1 MTEMKKKKQVPTADR
16 DELASLIA
24 DSLNKLHKEGQV
36 AYFLDGVE
44 ETPTDLKDFV
54 STTNDP
60 LDIVISNRPNGG
72 IAAGRI
78 TELTGLEA
86 SGKSLLA
93 AAMMAATQRR
103 GGIAVLIDTE
113 TAVNTEFFD
122 AVGVDLNK
130 LVWVQHDTV
139 EEIFDSIVHVIEKV
153 RSSSGKD
160 KMVTIVVDSV
170 SQASTKAEKATD
182 FSKDGYATGKA
193 ILISKAMRKI
203 TNMLGRERIALV
215 FTNQLRMKLNAPA
228 FSDPYTTS
236 GGKGIPYAASTRI
249 RLAQVGKLKDSDG
262 NVIGIR
268 TKAKI
273 EKNRLGPPHREME
286 FNIYFNRGID
296 NYGSWLDVLSDHEV
310 IKKSSSW
317 YTYGTHKFQAKDF
330 AELLKS
336 DKALRDELYT
346 KMCDV
351 LIMKY
356 EPEFD
361 PDKIQTEAAN
371 EDGSPIEAQLLN
383 D

>member
-1 MTEMKKKKQVPTADR
+1 MTETKKKKNVATADR

-24 DSLNKLHKEGQV
+24 DSLNKLHKDGQV
-36 AYFLDGVE
+36 AYFLDGEE

-54 STTNDP
+54 STTNDV
-60 LDIVISNRPNGG
+60 LDLIISNRPNGG

-86 SGKSLLA
+86 SGKSLLSA
-93 AAMMAATQRR
+93 AFIAATQRR
-103 GGIAVLIDTE
+103 GGVAVLIDTE
-113 TAVNTEFFD
+113 NAVNDEYFE
-122 AVGVDLNK
+122 AVGVDLKK
-130 LVWVQHDTV
+130 LVYAAHDTV
-139 EEIFDSIVHVIEKV
+139 EDIFDSIVEIVEKV
-153 RSSSGKD
+153 RASSGKN
-160 KMVTIVVDSV
+160 KLVTIVVDSV
-170 SQASTKAEKATD
+170 AQASTKAEKATD

-203 TNMLGRERIALV
+203 TTMLGRERIALV

-236 GGKGIPYAASTRI
+236 GGKGIAYAASTRI
-249 RLAQVGKLKDSDG
+249 RLTQVGKLKDSDG

-296 NYGSWLDVLSDHEV
+296 NYGSWLDVLSDNEV

-317 YTYGTHKFQAKDF
+317 YTYGNHKFQAKDF
-330 AELLKS
+330 ADLLKS
-336 DKALRDELYT
+336 NKELKDELYQ
-346 KMCDV
+346 KMCDG

-361 PDKIQTEAAN
+361 PDKVQTEESN
-371 EDGSPIEAQLLN
+371 EDGSPRQILN

>member
-1 MTEMKKKKQVPTADR
+1 MAEPKKKKVVPSSDR
-16 DELASLIA
+16 DELAVMIA
-24 DSLNKLHKEGQV
+24 ESLNKLHKEGQV
-36 AYFLDGVE
+36 AYFLDGME
-44 ETPTDLKDFV
+44 DTPTDLKDFV
-54 STTNDP
+54 STSNDV
-60 LDIVISNRPNGG
+60 LDLVISNRPDGG

-93 AAMMAATQRR
+93 AAMMAETQKR

-113 TAVNTEFFD
+113 TAVNSEFFD
-122 AVGVDLNK
+122 AVGVDLKK
-130 LVWVQHDTV
+130 LIWLQHDTV
-139 EEIFDSIVHVIEKV
+139 EDIFDSIVHIIEKV
-153 RSSSGKD
+153 RTTSGKD
-160 KMVTIVVDSV
+160 KLVTIVVDSV
-170 SQASTKAEKATD
+170 SQASTTAEKATD

-249 RLAQVGKLKDSDG
+249 RLSQVGKLKDSDG

-296 NYGSWLDVLSDHEV
+296 NFGSWLDVLKENEI
-310 IKKSSSW
+310 IKQSGAW
-317 YTYGTHKFQAKDF
+317 YTYGEHKFQTKEF
-330 AELLKS
+330 SKLLHDTKG
-336 DKALRDELYT
+336 LREELYA
-346 KMCDV
+346 KICDAM
-351 LIMKY
+351 IMKY

-361 PDKIQTEAAN
+361 PDKVQTEGTN
-371 EDGSPIEAQLLN
+371 EDGTPLQVQQLN